1 MDIHTEL
8 VISPHFDAR
17 QGIDKTVAHRLVY
30 TDGSCLNNGRPDATG
45 GIGIWFGTESAYNGG
60 MVYPFP
66 SPTNNACELFAVCMA
81 LAVVQEQSQLGTMEL
96 FEKLYVFTGS
106 QYVLMGARRSDR
118 MHAYNTKLWDM
129 FHILMDSF
137 QDWGCLVTIAKV
149 AAHQGIRGNDEAD
162 RIARTYSEYIC

>member
-96 FEKLYVFTGS
+96 FEKLYVFTGLGMS
-106 QYVLMGARRSDR
+106 
-118 MHAYNTKLWDM
+118 
-129 FHILMDSF
+129 
-137 QDWGCLVTIAKV
+137 
-149 AAHQGIRGNDEAD
+149 GNDSKSSS
-162 RIARTYSEYIC
+162 TSGY